1 MTIPHSAFRISKS
14 NESVCIRVQIYKNHT
29 GLIAMTDK
37 TSHILVVDD
46 ELSMRELLEYML
58 NREGYQVTC
67 AEDGRKAIRLV
78 EKNQY
83 DLLLCDIK
91 LGDISGLDVLRASKK
106 SSQDT
111 VVILISAFASTET
124 AVEAMN
130 EGAYDY
136 VPKPFDKDEL
146 LQTVAK
152 ALNIKTVEHEKQ
164 LINDQLKESL
174 HFGFIVGT
182 SPAMRH
188 IYKLILQV
196 AKTKTNVLITGE
208 SGTGK
213 ELIAKAVH
221 QESDRSD
228 QPFVVI
234 NCGGIP
240 ETLMESELFGHKK
253 GSFTGASSDKKGLF
267 EEAHKGTIFLDEIG
281 ELSLPIQVKL
291 LRAVQEK
298 VFKAVGGNEDI
309 SVDMRILSAT
319 NKNLEKEV
327 IAGNFRED
335 LFYRLNVI
343 EIKVPPL
350 RERKADLR
358 PLAQYFL
365 EKYSREMGKE
375 ITKFSSYAIDMLNKY
390 DFPGNIRELENLLE
404 RSVALSTTNIILPDS
419 LALSIHKR
427 RWIEG
432 FEDRR
437 FDLDDVSRGVS
448 LDVILEEIE
457 RAYLKKALDCSNGS
471 KNKAAELLGISFRSL
486 RYRLDKLRIEK

>member
-1 MTIPHSAFRISKS
+1 MSENASS
-14 NESVCIRVQIYKNHT
+14 
-29 GLIAMTDK
+29 
-37 TSHILVVDD
+37 ILVVDD

-58 NREGYQVTC
+58 TKEGYQVTC
-67 AEDGRKAIRLV
+67 AKSGREAIGLL
-78 EKNQY
+78 EKNHF
-83 DLLLCDIK
+83 DLMLCDIR
-91 LGDISGLDVLRASKK
+91 LGDITGLDVLRAAKK
-106 SSQDT
+106 NDSDIVS
-111 VVILISAFASTET
+111 IMISAYASTES

-136 VPKPFDKDEL
+136 VPKPFNTDEL
-146 LQTVAK
+146 MDTIVK
-152 ALNIKTVEHEKQ
+152 ALDLRTIEHEKKI
-164 LINDQLKESL
+164 LDDELKKNL
-174 HFGFIVGT
+174 HFGMLVGN
-182 SPAMRH
+182 SPAMLH
-188 IYKLILQV
+188 IYKLIQQV

-213 ELIAKAVH
+213 ELIAWAIH

-228 QPFVVI
+228 QPFQII

-253 GSFTGASSDKKGLF
+253 GAFTGATQDKKGLF
-267 EEAHKGTIFLDEIG
+267 ENAHKGTVFLDEIG

-291 LRAVQEK
+291 LRAVQDK
-298 VFKAVGGNEDI
+298 VFKPVGGNQDI
-309 SVDMRILSAT
+309 AVDIRIIAAT

-327 IAGNFRED
+327 INGNFRED

-350 RERKADLR
+350 RERKADMR
-358 PLAQYFL
+358 ALAQHFL

-375 ITKFSSYAIDMLNKY
+375 ITKFSSYALDMLNKY

-419 LALSIHKR
+419 LALSLHKR

-432 FEDRR
+432 FKDRR
-437 FDLDDVSRGVS
+437 FDLDEVARGVA
-448 LDVILEEIE
+448 LDSIMEEIE
-457 RAYLKKALDCSNGS
+457 RAYLKKALDCSRGN

-486 RYRLDKLRIEK
+486 RYRLDKLGI

>member
-1 MTIPHSAFRISKS
+1 MTK
-14 NESVCIRVQIYKNHT
+14 T
-29 GLIAMTDK
+29 

-46 ELSMRELLEYML
+46 ELSMREVLEYML
-58 NREGYQVTC
+58 SREGYQVTC
-67 AEDGRKAIRLV
+67 AENGATAVRLLG
-78 EKNQY
+78 EQGF

-91 LGDISGLDVLRASKK
+91 LGDISGLDVLRASKNAN
-106 SSQDT
+106 QDT
-111 VVILISAFASTET
+111 VVIMISAYASTET

-130 EGAYDY
+130 AGAYDY

-146 LQTVAK
+146 LQTIAK
-152 ALNIKTVEHEKQ
+152 ALDLKTIEHEKEI
-164 LINDQLKESL
+164 LDGQLKENL
-174 HFGFIVGT
+174 HFGILVGN

-188 IYKLILQV
+188 IYKLIQQV

-213 ELIAKAVH
+213 ELIAKAIY

-253 GSFTGASSDKKGLF
+253 GSFTGASQDKKGLF
-267 EEAHKGTIFLDEIG
+267 EIAHKGTIFLDEIG

-298 VFKAVGGNEDI
+298 VFKPVGGNDDI
-309 SVDMRILSAT
+309 AVDIRIISAT

-327 IAGNFRED
+327 IGGNFRED

-343 EIKVPPL
+343 EVKVPPL

-358 PLAQYFL
+358 TLAQHFL

-375 ITKFSSYAIDMLNKY
+375 ITKFSSYAIDLLNKY

-404 RSVALSTTNIILPDS
+404 RSVALSSTNIILPDS
-419 LALSIHKR
+419 LAISLHKR

-432 FEDRR
+432 FGDRR

-448 LDVILEEIE
+448 LDSILEEIE
-457 RAYLKKALDCSNGS
+457 RAYLKKALNCSNGS
-471 KNKAAELLGISFRSL
+471 KNKAAELLDISFRSL
-486 RYRLDKLRIEK
+486 RYRLDKLKIEK